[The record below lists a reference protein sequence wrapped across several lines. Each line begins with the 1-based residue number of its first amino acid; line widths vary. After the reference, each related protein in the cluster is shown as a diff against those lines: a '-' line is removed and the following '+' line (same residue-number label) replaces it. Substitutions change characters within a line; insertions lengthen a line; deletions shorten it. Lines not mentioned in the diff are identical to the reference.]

1 MDDNKQFEALSC
13 LRSAVLSPPPAKGM
27 RRTLK
32 QEVSGGK
39 SLSPRGGKH
48 YGQLYRHGLLWHVQK
63 WPNKFADWQRRDGRL
78 RGRRALQ
85 HSNKCLLDL
94 LYRHS
99 GGRGTRDCE
108 SVKRTETQGC
118 WSDSFSITFF
128 FLNYYRNTVSFISYQ
143 KLNMLPIIML
153 LVRNYMKI

>member
-78 RGRRALQ
+78 RGRRGVTAQQQMFTWPPLPALGRSGHKRLRVCEENWNPGMLIRQLQ
-85 HSNKCLLDL
+85 HHILLPEL
-94 LYRHS
+94 LQEHCVFYQLS
-99 GGRGTRDCE
+99 E
-108 SVKRTETQGC
+108 TEHAAY
-118 WSDSFSITFF
+118 
-128 FLNYYRNTVSFISYQ
+128 NHVISA
-143 KLNMLPIIML
+143 
-153 LVRNYMKI
+153 